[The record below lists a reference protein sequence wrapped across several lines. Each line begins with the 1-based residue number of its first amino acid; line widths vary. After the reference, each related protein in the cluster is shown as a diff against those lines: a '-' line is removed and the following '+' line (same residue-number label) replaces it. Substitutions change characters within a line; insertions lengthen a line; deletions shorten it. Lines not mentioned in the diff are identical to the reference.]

1 MDSSS
6 SKAHQ
11 GDSSQQ
17 KHSCLAN
24 CRQREECNFSLDS
37 GCCGDWHALH
47 TPSSQSLPDLS
58 TAAYQFLFPS
68 FSLYALCFNCPEI
81 PASLNTLKTLS
92 PKPYPQITS
101 RSSSRPSS
109 EFTLLMKLPL
119 TWVSLRRSRISLFAP
134 CFPLTWPLSL
144 HTWGMPW
151 NIFLPHSID
160 SPREWL

>member
-1 MDSSS
+1 MDSSP

-37 GCCGDWHALH
+37 GCCGDWHAFH

-58 TAAYQFLFPS
+58 TAAYQFLSPS
-68 FSLYALCFNCPEI
+68 FSSYALCFNCPEI
-81 PASLNTLKTLS
+81 PASLNPLS
-92 PKPYPQITS
+92 PIHKSHQGQVQGPAQNSPYWWSFPW
-101 RSSSRPSS
+101 P
-109 EFTLLMKLPL
+109 P
-119 TWVSLRRSRISLFAP
+119 SLRRSRISLLAP